1 MNNQNI
7 RNMLSGVIG
16 WGWPVLLAF
25 AVTPYLLEGLGVE
38 GFGIRSI
45 LIMLVGY
52 FSMLNFGISG
62 AATKYMSEYIE
73 NDKDYLKDVLS
84 TSFWIHLILGLVG
97 GLALSLASEYLVN
110 EVFHISSKLE
120 NEAITA
126 IKISAF
132 SFIFTMMNSW
142 GGAVVSGYHRYDI
155 LNYTMVLYG
164 TLTLVGSFILVEIGY
179 GVIGVAVANLTASIC
194 LLIVNIY
201 ILKQQN
207 FLFKIEVIL
216 KRHVASRLVK
226 FGSHF
231 FIFQIFSMLFSQLD
245 RFLVGA
251 YLGAAVLT
259 YYVIPHQLAIVVHQL
274 SAKVMEFLFPLIS
287 SIGNKNINK
296 LRQICVRG
304 TTISLILSLSLAIP
318 LIIYGDIILLFW
330 MNNEVS
336 NYSSDILLILTFTYI
351 LMSITAVSSS
361 IFSGMGYPYV
371 VSSASVITGIT
382 ASLLYFIFIEFY
394 GLFGIAIAGLI
405 SVFVTVLYYFFML
418 SKYLPNSLSMLINDS
433 WIAIVLFSIVI
444 VSVKWISDSFHL
456 FPESLLQVVIYG
468 GFCSLIFCVSCWF
481 TNVIKNDEKILI
493 VNYARSKLAL

>member
-1 MNNQNI
+1 
-7 RNMLSGVIG
+7 
-16 WGWPVLLAF
+16 
-25 AVTPYLLEGLGVE
+25 
-38 GFGIRSI
+38 
-45 LIMLVGY
+45 
-52 FSMLNFGISG
+52 
-62 AATKYMSEYIE
+62 
-73 NDKDYLKDVLS
+73 
-84 TSFWIHLILGLVG
+84 
-97 GLALSLASEYLVN
+97 
-110 EVFHISSKLE
+110 
-120 NEAITA
+120 
-126 IKISAF
+126 
-132 SFIFTMMNSW
+132 
-142 GGAVVSGYHRYDI
+142 
-155 LNYTMVLYG
+155 
-164 TLTLVGSFILVEIGY
+164 
-179 GVIGVAVANLTASIC
+179 
-194 LLIVNIY
+194 
-201 ILKQQN
+201 
-207 FLFKIEVIL
+207 
-216 KRHVASRLVK
+216 
-226 FGSHF
+226 
-231 FIFQIFSMLFSQLD
+231 
-245 RFLVGA
+245 
-251 YLGAAVLT
+251 
-259 YYVIPHQLAIVVHQL
+259 
-274 SAKVMEFLFPLIS
+274 MEFLFPLIS

-336 NYSSDILLILTFTYI
+336 KYSSDILLILTFTYI